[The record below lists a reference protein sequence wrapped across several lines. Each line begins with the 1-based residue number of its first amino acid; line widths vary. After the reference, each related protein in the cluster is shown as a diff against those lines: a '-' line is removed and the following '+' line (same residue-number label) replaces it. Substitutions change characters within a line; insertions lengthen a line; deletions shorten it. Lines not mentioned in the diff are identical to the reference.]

1 LGAYINLN
9 SAGDRTYHR
18 KEEAT
23 TMEDLLTKR
32 IGTTKRV
39 GTTKRIEETKEAY
52 SNAGADGDYTVTL
65 PDGDTITIQGAIA
78 VKVLAHGELN
88 LVTDTGRWYLFA
100 PNAWRS
106 ATPNQPEPGNSGA

>member
-1 LGAYINLN
+1 MG
-9 SAGDRTYHR
+9 
-18 KEEAT
+18 
-23 TMEDLLTKR
+23 DLLTKR
-32 IGTTKRV
+32 IGS
-39 GTTKRIEETKEAY
+39 TKRIGTPKRMGIEEMKETY
-52 SNAGADGDYTVTL
+52 SNAGAGGDYTVTL

-106 ATPNQPEPGNSGA
+106 ASPNQPEPGNSGA

>member
-1 LGAYINLN
+1 MG
-9 SAGDRTYHR
+9 
-18 KEEAT
+18 
-23 TMEDLLTKR
+23 DLLTKR
-32 IGTTKRV
+32 EQITKRERI
-39 GTTKRIEETKEAY
+39 TKREQSTKMKEAY

-106 ATPNQPEPGNSGA
+106 ASPNQPQPGNPGA

>member
-1 LGAYINLN
+1 M
-9 SAGDRTYHR
+9 
-18 KEEAT
+18 KET
-23 TMEDLLTKR
+23 F
-32 IGTTKRV
+32 
-39 GTTKRIEETKEAY
+39 

-106 ATPNQPEPGNSGA
+106 ASPNQPEPGNSGD

>member
-1 LGAYINLN
+1 M
-9 SAGDRTYHR
+9 
-18 KEEAT
+18 EE
-23 TMEDLLTKR
+23 LLTKR
-32 IGTTKRV
+32 EINNKR
-39 GTTKRIEETKEAY
+39 GDINNKRGDINNKRGGDINNKRELMKETF

-88 LVTDTGRWYLFA
+88 LVTDKGRWYLFA

-106 ATPNQPEPGNSGA
+106 ASPNQPEPGNSGA

>member
-1 LGAYINLN
+1 MG
-9 SAGDRTYHR
+9 
-18 KEEAT
+18 
-23 TMEDLLTKR
+23 DLLTKR
-32 IGTTKRV
+32 VGPNNKRIENR
-39 GTTKRIEETKEAY
+39 KRIEEMKETY

-106 ATPNQPEPGNSGA
+106 ASPNQPEPGNPGT

>member
-1 LGAYINLN
+1 MG
-9 SAGDRTYHR
+9 
-18 KEEAT
+18 
-23 TMEDLLTKR
+23 DLLTKR
-32 IGTTKRV
+32 EQITKREINTKREH
-39 GTTKRIEETKEAY
+39 TTKRIEEMKEAY

-100 PNAWRS
+100 PSAWRS
-106 ATPNQPEPGNSGA
+106 ASPNQPKPGNSGT

>member
-1 LGAYINLN
+1 
-9 SAGDRTYHR
+9 
-18 KEEAT
+18 
-23 TMEDLLTKR
+23 MEDLLTKR
-32 IGTTKRV
+32 VPNG
-39 GTTKRIEETKEAY
+39 KRIENRKRIEDMKEHY
-52 SNAGADGDYTVTL
+52 SNTGADGDYTVIL

-106 ATPNQPEPGNSGA
+106 ASPNQPEPGNSGA

>member
-1 LGAYINLN
+1 MG
-9 SAGDRTYHR
+9 
-18 KEEAT
+18 
-23 TMEDLLTKR
+23 DLLTKR
-32 IGTTKRV
+32 EINNKR
-39 GTTKRIEETKEAY
+39 GADINNKRGGDINNKRELLKKRIEEMKETF

-106 ATPNQPEPGNSGA
+106 ASPSQPEPGNSGGA

>member
-1 LGAYINLN
+1 MG
-9 SAGDRTYHR
+9 
-18 KEEAT
+18 
-23 TMEDLLTKR
+23 DLLTKR
-32 IGTTKRV
+32 DINNKR
-39 GTTKRIEETKEAY
+39 GGDINNKRGGDINNKRGGDINNKRELMKETY

-106 ATPNQPEPGNSGA
+106 ASPNQPEPGNSGD